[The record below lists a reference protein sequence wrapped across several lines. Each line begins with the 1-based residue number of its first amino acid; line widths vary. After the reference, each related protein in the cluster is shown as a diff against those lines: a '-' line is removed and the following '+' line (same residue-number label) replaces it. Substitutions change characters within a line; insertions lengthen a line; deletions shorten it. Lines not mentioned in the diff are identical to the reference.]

1 MRAVPAAVFD
11 WRAILKEI
19 GPQLAREGQRCDETG
34 EFARSNLE
42 LLRDR
47 GFLAAAVPAELG
59 GHGLSRTEVAAM
71 LRALARHCG
80 STALTLAM
88 HTHPVAAAAWRWRHQ
103 KAPTDGLLKK
113 VAGERI
119 QLLTSGG
126 SDWLASSGTA
136 ERVEGGYRIHA
147 RKSFA
152 SGALTAQLFMTG
164 ALAEDEAEGP
174 TVLQFAVPM
183 NAQGVSVVE
192 TWNTLG
198 MRGTGS
204 NDVVLD
210 GVFVP
215 DAAISAR
222 RKPGVW
228 HPLMHLVSMIAFP
241 IVYSVYTGLAEE
253 ARDIAVAA
261 AGKRR
266 DPGVVEAVGAMETEL
281 MSARMAC
288 DSLVAFSETATPD
301 AATTN
306 TVFMHRSLIGH
317 SVIRIVDRAMEV
329 VGGAGYF
336 RRLGLERV
344 FRDVQGARFHPLT
357 PSVQRTLAG
366 RSALGLPIDG

>member
-317 SVIRIVDRAMEV
+317 SVIRTVDRAMEV